1 MPGYSLVACVWTC
14 HPNSACSLL
23 TCGTSLCVCV
33 CGQTE
38 PQWSKVLAMG
48 LLWALLRLSAAPLW
62 ATERSGLQP
71 VWIWWRKKSEVCWDR
86 KRERWIRGRRERETR
101 RRRGQKEK
109 SESCSCACGRIATSS
124 VLADINTNKIEI
136 FLKAVWH
143 VGRNIKAEDLGR
155 RSQVDGRDVMDHESS
170 F

>member
-1 MPGYSLVACVWTC
+1 MS
-14 HPNSACSLL
+14 
-23 TCGTSLCVCV
+23 
-33 CGQTE
+33 
-38 PQWSKVLAMG
+38 
-48 LLWALLRLSAAPLW
+48 
-62 ATERSGLQP
+62 
-71 VWIWWRKKSEVCWDR
+71 WDR

-136 FLKAVWH
+136 FLKAFWH

-155 RSQVDGRDVMDHESS
+155 RSHVDGRDVMDHESS
-170 F
+170 FNDDDLGGVGLCLC